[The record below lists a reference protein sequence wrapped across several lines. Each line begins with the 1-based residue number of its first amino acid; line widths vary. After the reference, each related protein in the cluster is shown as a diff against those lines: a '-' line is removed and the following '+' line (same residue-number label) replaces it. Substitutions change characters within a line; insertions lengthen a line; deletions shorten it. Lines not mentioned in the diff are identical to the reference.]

1 MCHDDDGRAFFRNN
15 FKLEEEVDKEVKM
28 LEENFAKALK
38 WQRLLW
44 CNPGPWSLKEEEVDT
59 VLIDKFLVKII
70 CQRQRGR
77 STGTFSRELSK
88 NLKTFSEAQSASC
101 SKYLGTILEFP
112 YKCFQMP
119 ATSLMWL
126 WFGQITRMEEQMKS
140 KLAGKEGHLKWF
152 SCWCGNVDKTTIKEG
167 FSPAKPQ
174 SFIDY

>member
-28 LEENFAKALK
+28 LEENFTKALK

-44 CNPGPWSLKEEEVDT
+44 CNPGPWSLKEEEEDT

-126 WFGQITRMEEQMKS
+126 WFGQITRMEEQIKS
-140 KLAGKEGHLKWF
+140 KLASRDGEMRA
-152 SCWCGNVDKTTIKEG
+152 I
-167 FSPAKPQ
+167 
-174 SFIDY
+174 FIDFHFGAEILAKQL